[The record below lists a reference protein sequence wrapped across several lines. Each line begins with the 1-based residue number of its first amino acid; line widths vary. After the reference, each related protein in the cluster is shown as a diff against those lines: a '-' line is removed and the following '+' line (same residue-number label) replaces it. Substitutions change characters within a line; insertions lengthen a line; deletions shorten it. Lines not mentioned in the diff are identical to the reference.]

1 LSRHQSGGIAG
12 FSDYLHGER
21 DGIDLSTLASRV
33 FTPKAD
39 DLGKLLRTGVLSK
52 VLIGGRELSGSIMI
66 TTMKAKLWILAAIL
80 LPPCSL
86 PAEEYTLGPDSQRHD
101 GVPKGTVT
109 KHTWT
114 SKIFPGTVRDYWIY
128 VPTQY
133 RPGRPAP
140 FMVFQDGGGFVQRFR
155 ILACSYRL

>member
-1 LSRHQSGGIAG
+1 MSIGCPTAPGRLNIKTHSELLRWRSVPLSRTIN
-12 FSDYLHGER
+12 ER
-21 DGIDLSTLASRV
+21 NRLV
-33 FTPKAD
+33 
-39 DLGKLLRTGVLSK
+39 
-52 VLIGGRELSGSIMI
+52 
-66 TTMKAKLWILAAIL
+66 AA
-80 LPPCSL
+80 L

-133 RPGRPAP
+133 RLGRPAP
-140 FMVFQDGGGFVQRFR
+140 FMVFQDGGGFVTETGSWRAPIVFDNLIHKKEMPVTIGIFINPGNVPASSPDTKAR
-155 ILACSYRL
+155 SNR

>member
-1 LSRHQSGGIAG
+1 MQRQANGPTCPDACHQ
-12 FSDYLHGER
+12 
-21 DGIDLSTLASRV
+21 
-33 FTPKAD
+33 
-39 DLGKLLRTGVLSK
+39 
-52 VLIGGRELSGSIMI
+52 LSGSIMR
-66 TTMKAKLWILAAIL
+66 TAMKPTLWIFSAIL
-80 LPPCSL
+80 LTPHVL
-86 PAEEYTLGPDSQRHD
+86 RADEYTLGPDSQRHD

-140 FMVFQDGGGFVQRFR
+140 FMVFQDGGGFVTDSGSWRAPIVFTTVAGNNGQTG
-155 ILACSYRL
+155 YHGYTGD

>member
-1 LSRHQSGGIAG
+1 
-12 FSDYLHGER
+12 
-21 DGIDLSTLASRV
+21 
-33 FTPKAD
+33 
-39 DLGKLLRTGVLSK
+39 
-52 VLIGGRELSGSIMI
+52 MI
-66 TTMKAKLWILAAIL
+66 TSMKPTLWILFAIL
-80 LPPCSL
+80 SAPRPL

-140 FMVFQDGGGFVQRFR
+140 FMIFQDGAGFISF
-155 ILACSYRL
+155 S